1 MLAGLWV
8 PVLKTIF
15 PSHLCSKVQP
25 HGQVLANGMEIEMVC
40 TTLEIILKGRRHDF
54 FFPFFSPF
62 WWLMW
67 ANNWGFNRQCLV
79 PLREQRRKL
88 EYTKFLTNSYQPWML
103 TSRVFTWSN
112 EMFWVKP
119 PYLGF
124 LPQDTELSSN
134 KYKEKSK
141 SLSFVAW
148 ALYHV
153 VS

>member
-8 PVLKTIF
+8 PVLKTIC

-25 HGQVLANGMEIEMVC
+25 YGQVLANGMEMEMVC

-79 PLREQRRKL
+79 PLRDSREENWRTPSSWQIRTNPGCWPLEFLHEVMKCSGLSHHIWVFCHKTLNSVPTNTRRKVNH
-88 EYTKFLTNSYQPWML
+88 FLLW
-103 TSRVFTWSN
+103 
-112 EMFWVKP
+112 
-119 PYLGF
+119 LG
-124 LPQDTELSSN
+124 LCTM
-134 KYKEKSK
+134 
-141 SLSFVAW
+141 
-148 ALYHV
+148 
-153 VS
+153 